1 MTEREKLL
9 SGLEYNSRDEELIAL
24 YHRARALTKS
34 LGALDSHQA
43 DEKNRLLGEL
53 FGAWGRRA
61 GLKRHSGATTGSMS
75 ASVKTVLS
83 TSTRC
88 SSTAIPSPSATTR

>member
-9 SGLEYNSRDEELIAL
+9 SGLEYNSRDEELIAM

-34 LGALDSHQA
+34 LGTLDSHQA

-53 FGAWGRRA
+53 FGA
-61 GLKRHSGATTGSMS
+61 
-75 ASVKTVLS
+75 
-83 TSTRC
+83 
-88 SSTAIPSPSATTR
+88 

>member
-9 SGLEYNSRDEELIAL
+9 SGLEYNSRDEELIAM

-43 DEKNRLLGEL
+43 DEKTACSANCSVPGGGEL
-53 FGAWGRRA
+53 DRNA
-61 GLKRHSGATTGSMS
+61 
-75 ASVKTVLS
+75 VLV
-83 TSTRC
+83 RLWAAC
-88 SSTAIPSPSATTR
+88 PHR